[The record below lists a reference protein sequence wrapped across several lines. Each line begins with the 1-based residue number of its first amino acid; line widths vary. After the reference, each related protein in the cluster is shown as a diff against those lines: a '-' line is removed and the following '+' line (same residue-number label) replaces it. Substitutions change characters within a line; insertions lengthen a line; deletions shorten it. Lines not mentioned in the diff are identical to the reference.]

1 MTDHNNHSI
10 NHGQQGADQLLK
22 GDEDYYKEFEDP
34 EDYNILDRNKTVELE
49 CYQSTNVC
57 CGSCTGFLSAWFPC
71 FCCCFGIYLQYYIV
85 SFAHK
90 QLNLFLKDLIFF
102 FKKTEDK
109 PFVQIPQSSK
119 SIIERFGK
127 PIQVVDSG
135 LFQINTCT
143 DQVKQ
148 VSMKTRILELP
159 QQRITTKDN
168 IILFVDAVIYY
179 RVIGILRAVYKIEN
193 LQVSLLDQ
201 SVASIRSI
209 IGEMTLND
217 ILNDKE
223 GLALR
228 LEYMINQVSKRW
240 GTLVEEILFKDIALN
255 KETQSDMAATAKQ
268 RRLGETK
275 LISNK
280 AEVQA
285 AALLK
290 QTAEILDSKAA
301 MQVRYLEVIQNITK
315 TTQDQVI
322 FLPLD
327 PTAGTVTGGGYKNQS
342 KK

>member
-1 MTDHNNHSI
+1 MTDHNNHSVH
-10 NHGQQGADQLLK
+10 HGQGADQLLR
-22 GDEDYYKEFEDP
+22 GDEDYFKEFDDP
-34 EDYNILDRNKTVELE
+34 QDYNVLDRNKTVELE
-49 CYQSTNVC
+49 CYQSMNVC
-57 CGSCTGFLSAWFPC
+57 CGSCTGFLSAWLPC
-71 FCCCFGIYLQYYIV
+71 FCCCL
-85 SFAHK
+85 
-90 QLNLFLKDLIFF
+90 
-102 FKKTEDK
+102 DK
-109 PFVQIPQSSK
+109 PFIQIPQSSK

-135 LFQINTCT
+135 LIQINTCT
-143 DQVKQ
+143 DQIKQ

-327 PTAGTVTGGGYKNQS
+327 PTAGTVTGGGYKNQN

>member
-1 MTDHNNHSI
+1 MADHNNHSAH
-10 NHGQQGADQLLK
+10 HGQGADQLLAF
-22 GDEDYYKEFEDP
+22 DEDYYKEFETA
-34 EDYNILDRNKTVELE
+34 EDYNVLDKNKTVELE
-49 CYQSTNVC
+49 CYQSMNVC
-57 CGSCTGFLSAWFPC
+57 CGSCTGFLSAWLPC
-71 FCCCFGIYLQYYIV
+71 ICCCF
-85 SFAHK
+85 
-90 QLNLFLKDLIFF
+90 
-102 FKKTEDK
+102 DK

-127 PIQVVDSG
+127 PIQIVDSG
-135 LFQINTCT
+135 LTQINTCT

-179 RVIGILRAVYKIEN
+179 RVIGILRAVYRIEN
-193 LQVSLLDQ
+193 LQISLLDQ

-209 IGEMTLND
+209 IGEMTLNE

-228 LEYMINQVSKRW
+228 LEYMINQVSKKW

-315 TTQDQVI
+315 SAQEQVI

-327 PTAGTVTGGGYKNQS
+327 PTAGTVNGGGYKNQN